1 MSVLLLSKSDFKR
14 IAETAFKARQVQDP
28 SQLPGLMQ
36 LVSEF
41 VPHEYSSC
49 GHFSLMQHDQPGLG
63 HSSYNAE
70 LCQLYMTQG
79 LTADPAVL
87 RLATTRVGQASSQDD
102 PTIVEP
108 RSLVSLKLDFG
119 IRTCLSVAVR
129 GLQTTSLYLSF
140 SNFDERQ
147 KARLAVILEV
157 MAPHL
162 YLAYMHAFAN
172 WKELESMQS
181 LPPLTNREREIMNWA
196 VEGKSNWEISMI
208 LHLSLNTIKYHM
220 KNIFRKLQVEN
231 RWAAVA
237 HWQNASG
244 HGFLPSSLVVKAD
257 QPAVRV
263 PSPPVSRPPR

>member
-1 MSVLLLSKSDFKR
+1 MSQLLLSKSDFKR
-14 IAETAFKARQVQDP
+14 IAETAFKARQVQAP
-28 SQLPGLMQ
+28 SQLPGLMT

-49 GHFSLMQHDQPGLG
+49 GHFSLMQQDQPGLG
-63 HSSYNAE
+63 HSNYNAE

-79 LTADPAVL
+79 LTVDPAVL

-119 IRTCLSVAVR
+119 IRSCLSVAVR

-140 SNFDERQ
+140 SNFDMRQ
-147 KARLAVILEV
+147 QARLVVIMEIL
-157 MAPHL
+157 APHV
-162 YLAYMHAFAN
+162 YLAYMHAFSN
-172 WKELESMQS
+172 WKELELIQS
-181 LPPLTNREREIMNWA
+181 FPPLTDREREIMNWA

-208 LHLSLNTIKYHM
+208 LHVSLNTIKYHM

-237 HWQNASG
+237 HWQNVSN
-244 HGFLPSSLVVKAD
+244 HGFLPSPVSVKAD
-257 QPAVRV
+257 QSVV
-263 PSPPVSRPPR
+263 NCLSPLISRPPR